1 MTEAAATVTAATGTV
16 HQAAAPVAPSM
27 PVDAIHASIAQDIAN
42 GKFGPDPA
50 GARMLA
56 NESLKRDGIAELPEL
71 TTAEQAT
78 QAEAQTAAA
87 AEIDKAFPP
96 AQAHELQLPRLGEIA
111 AQAGIQ
117 ASDQK
122 IHDVAIKIHG
132 WALEMKAPAG
142 VTNFVFDQAAKVDRH
157 WNSLTDAGQ
166 ANYIAEQK
174 AILGRMF
181 GAELPQ
187 KLALAKQLVRELDAK
202 PAGKGFMDFM
212 TETGAGNNAAIIAQI
227 ISHAERRLAR
237 IKR

>member
-1 MTEAAATVTAATGTV
+1 
-16 HQAAAPVAPSM
+16 
-27 PVDAIHASIAQDIAN
+27 VDAIHASIAQDIAN

-71 TTAEQAT
+71 TMAELTT

-96 AQAHELQLPRLGEIA
+96 AQAHELQLPRLAEIA
-111 AQAGIQ
+111 SQAGVQ
-117 ASDQK
+117 ANDQR
-122 IHDVAIKIHG
+122 IHDAHLRLHG
-132 WALEMKAPAG
+132 WALAMKAPAG
-142 VTNFVFDQAAKVDRH
+142 VANFVFEQTAKVDRY
-157 WNSLTDAGQ
+157 WNSLSDAGQ

-181 GAELPQ
+181 GAELDA
-187 KLALAKQLVRELDAK
+187 KLALARQLVRELDAK
-202 PAGKGFMDFM
+202 PNGKGFSDFLV
-212 TETGAGNNAAIIAQI
+212 ETGAGNSAVIIAQI
-227 ISHAERRLAR
+227 VSHAERRLAR